1 MLRTGSPWRD
11 LPARYGNWST
21 IASRYRRWR
30 RAGIWEQVLRSLQE
44 EAAHD
49 DGLDDS
55 LLLIDG
61 SIIRAHQQAAGAR
74 KKGAL
79 IPS

>member
-1 MLRTGSPWRD
+1 M
-11 LPARYGNWST
+11 RYGNWNT

-30 RAGIWEQVLRSLQE
+30 RAGIWEGILRSLQE
-44 EAAHD
+44 EAAHE
-49 DGLDDS
+49 GTVDDS

-61 SIIRAHQQAAGAR
+61 SNIRAHQQAAGAR

-79 IPS
+79 IPT